1 MRRFG
6 SERGDNMRRC
16 RSQGTRAR
24 LVRAFTTAG
33 GGGGL
38 TTTPEDPP
46 CSPPPTPG
54 GPHSAPSSGGS
65 VGGGSV
71 GGGGGSGSG
80 SGGGSMAV
88 ARLEQRAL
96 SLLHTRHY
104 TSFGS
109 NVTYQ

>member
-1 MRRFG
+1 M
-6 SERGDNMRRC
+6 
-16 RSQGTRAR
+16 
-24 LVRAFTTAG
+24 
-33 GGGGL
+33 
-38 TTTPEDPP
+38 
-46 CSPPPTPG
+46 
-54 GPHSAPSSGGS
+54 
-65 VGGGSV
+65 GGGSV